1 MELNMIKESMA
12 LNRHFMVFR
21 RFSVRGRRGKIR
33 IRQIMSDKF
42 NPVLVLLFAISRRVV
57 RYDLIKFINKINDI
71 KIRNQRL
78 I

>member
-1 MELNMIKESMA
+1 MDMNMIKESMA
-12 LNRHFMVFR
+12 LNSHFMVFR
-21 RFSVRGRRGKIR
+21 IFSVRGRRGKIR

-42 NPVLVLLFAISRRVV
+42 NPVFILLFAISRRFV
-57 RYDLIKFINKINDI
+57 RYDLIQFINRLNVI